1 MKMILK
7 YAIWVLGVS
16 VVTGVA
22 VAEHEQ
28 LPSLVIEGSATR
40 AGAFSAAPDNTGLK
54 DTASLLERVPGGN
67 VNRNGALTGIA
78 VYRGMFGNRVTTTI
92 DNSALKEA
100 GTNSMDPP
108 LSHYP
113 AALTEGLT
121 VHRGI
126 APVSSG
132 IETLG
137 GSMHAKSRKGRFAD
151 GEGIETHGVGS
162 MGYSSVDDGYVG
174 ALMGSVANKNHKLHL
189 SGSQEK
195 GGDYTVKDGTEQA
208 NTEYDRNAFSGGY
221 GYQRA
226 GHEFG
231 LNYSNTDLGTTGTP
245 ALPMDINYVK
255 GGMWDMHHDWDIG
268 HDVSLKTD
276 VFYQKMRHLM
286 SNSILRMGGTMMM
299 DEMLNRTKVEAGG
312 LSMALSMPFGH
323 GELIVGVDG
332 DQSNHD
338 ANQTMNDTSTM
349 NGGTGMGMAMNKNL
363 FNKVERDRYSVFTE
377 WSGSVTEDVSLEL
390 GARYTHTW
398 SDAGQ
403 ASGFMNSA
411 NKAETDNATSMTD
424 MMAFNAAD
432 RKRNFNEVDLVA
444 ELNYAASSELDVEV
458 GLARKNRAPTYQEL
472 YLFTN
477 DKATGGFAD
486 GNTYIGDLELELE
499 TAYQFNLGFNW
510 HTDKAYFTPQV
521 FYHYVDNYIQGV
533 DTAASDAS
541 KTIDMMGMAVG
552 ADLQWS
558 NIEAQLF
565 GIDLEAGYQLSDNLR
580 ADAGLNYVRGMRVNA
595 PTRDDDLYRMAPLN
609 GRTQLTYENLGWQG
623 SIEGVFY
630 ADQGDVAGY
639 NGEQKTK
646 GYMVLNLR
654 GQYEAYNGLVI
665 ATGIEN
671 VLDEHRFNHLGGYVD
686 HNSNNGRVAMPGR
699 NLYATLGYTW

>member
-1 MKMILK
+1 MKLLTSK
-7 YAIWVLGVS
+7 LSLVLVLLVWAGQ
-16 VVTGVA
+16 T

-28 LPSLVIEGSATR
+28 LPSLIIEGSATR
-40 AGAFSAAPDNTGLK
+40 AGAFSTAPDNTGLK

-137 GSMHAKSRKGRFAD
+137 GSMHATSRKGQFAD

-268 HDVSLKTD
+268 HDISLKTD

-286 SNSILRMGGTMMM
+286 SNNVLRSTMMPM
-299 DEMLNRTKVEAGG
+299 TNRTKVEAGG
-312 LSMALSMPFGH
+312 LSMALAMPFNN
-323 GELIVGVDG
+323 GELTVGVDG
-332 DQSNHD
+332 DQANHD
-338 ANQTMNDTSTM
+338 ANSTM
-349 NGGTGMGMAMNKNL
+349 KMMMGGMSMNTGMNF
-363 FNKVERDRYSVFTE
+363 FNRVERDRYSIFTE
-377 WSGSVTEDVSLEL
+377 WTGSVSEGVSVEL
-390 GARYTHTW
+390 GARYTHIW
-398 SDAGQ
+398 SDAGNVGL
-403 ASGFMNSA
+403 SN
-411 NKAETDNATSMTD
+411 DNM
-424 MMAFNAAD
+424 MMANSNDMYQMQETNADNFNALE
-432 RKRNFNEVDLVA
+432 RIKTYSMVDLVA
-444 ELNYAASSELDVEV
+444 EIQYQAASDLAVNV
-458 GLARKNRAPTYQEL
+458 GVARKNRAPTYQEL
-472 YLFTN
+472 YIWHGS
-477 DKATGGFAD
+477 KANAGFAD
-486 GNTYIGDLELELE
+486 GKTYMGNLGLDVE
-499 TAYQFNLGFNW
+499 TAYQVDFSLDW
-510 HTDKAYFTPQV
+510 HSADAYVTPSA
-521 FYHYVDNYIQGV
+521 FYHYVENYIMGQ
-533 DTAASDAS
+533 ASGS
-541 KTIDMMGMAVG
+541 GMS
-552 ADLQWS
+552 ADLKWD
-558 NIEAQLF
+558 NTDAQFF
-565 GIDLEAGYQLSDNLR
+565 GAELEAGYRFSDNLR
-580 ADAGLNYVRGMRVNA
+580 TDASVNYVRGMRVNA
-595 PTRDDDLYRMAPLN
+595 LNGDDDLYRIAPLN
-609 GRTQLTYENLGWQG
+609 GRLQLTYEESSW
-623 SIEGVFY
+623 STSMEGVFV

-639 NGEQKTK
+639 NDEQSTK
-646 GYMVLNLR
+646 GYMQLNLR
-654 GQYEAYNGLVI
+654 AQYEAYKGLVI
-665 ATGIEN
+665 ATGMEN
-671 VLDEHRFNHLGGYVD
+671 VLDEQRFNHLGGYQNHD
-686 HNSNNGRVAMPGR
+686 FEGQRNFLPGR
-699 NLYATLGYTW
+699 NMYATMGYSW

>member
-1 MKMILK
+1 MKTILK
-7 YAIWVLGVS
+7 STALVLGVC
-16 VVTGVA
+16 VVTGTA

-40 AGAFSAAPDNTGLK
+40 AGAFSTAPDNTGLK

-92 DNSALKEA
+92 DNAALKEA
-100 GTNSMDPP
+100 GPNSMDPP

-113 AALTEGLT
+113 AALTESLT

-137 GSMHAKSRKGRFAD
+137 GSMHAKSRKGQFAE

-231 LNYSNTDLGTTGTP
+231 LNYSNTDLGNTGTP
-245 ALPMDINYVK
+245 ALPMDIAYVK
-255 GGMWDMHHDWDIG
+255 GGLWDMHHDWDLG
-268 HDVSLKTD
+268 DGVSLKTD

-286 SNSILRMGGTMMM
+286 SNCTLRGTCSGGMYMT
-299 DEMLNRTKVEAGG
+299 NRTKVEAGG
-312 LSMALSMPFGH
+312 ISMALAMPLNN

-338 ANQTMNDTSTM
+338 ANSTM
-349 NGGTGMGMAMNKNL
+349 NTAGTMNTN
-363 FNKVERDRYSVFTE
+363 FYNKVERDRYSLFTE
-377 WSGSVTEDVSLEL
+377 WTGAVSEDVSVEL
-390 GARYTHTW
+390 GVRYTHTW
-398 SDAGQ
+398 SDAGDV
-403 ASGFMNSA
+403 STGGMSA
-411 NKAETDNATSMTD
+411 DAKKANVT
-424 MMAFNAAD
+424 AFNALE
-432 RKRNFNEVDLVA
+432 RTKNYNLVDLVA
-444 ELNYAASSELDVEV
+444 ELQYQASSELDVNI

-472 YLFTN
+472 YIWHG
-477 DKATGGFAD
+477 DKGNAGFAD
-486 GNTYIGDLELELE
+486 GKTYLGDLGLEAE
-499 TAYQFNLGFNW
+499 TAYQADVSLEW
-510 HTDKAYFTPQV
+510 HTADAYIAPSA
-521 FYHYVDNYIQGV
+521 FYHYVEDYI
-533 DTAASDAS
+533 
-541 KTIDMMGMAVG
+541 MGQSAG
-552 ADLQWS
+552 SGSSADLKWG
-558 NIEAQLF
+558 NTDAQFF
-565 GIDLEAGYQLSDNLR
+565 GVELEAGYKFTDHLR

-595 PTRDDDLYRMAPLN
+595 LNGDDDLYRIAPLN
-609 GRTQLTYENLGWQG
+609 GRTQLTYEASNWST
-623 SIEGVFY
+623 SIEGVFV

-639 NGEQKTK
+639 NSEQSTK
-646 GYMVLNLR
+646 GYMQMNLR
-654 GQYEAYNGLVI
+654 GQYEPCRGLVI

-671 VLDEHRFNHLGGYVD
+671 VLDEQRFNHLGGYQNHSVTAD
-686 HNSNNGRVAMPGR
+686 RNYLPGR

>member
-1 MKMILK
+1 MKTIIKSTAL
-7 YAIWVLGVS
+7 VLGICA
-16 VVTGVA
+16 GIGPA

-28 LPSLVIEGSATR
+28 LPSLVIEGSAMR
-40 AGAFSAAPDNTGLK
+40 AGAFTTAPDSTGLK
-54 DTASLLERVPGGN
+54 DTASLLERVPGAN
-67 VNRNGALTGIA
+67 VNRNGPLTGIA
-78 VYRGMFGNRVTTTI
+78 VYRGMFGNRVTSTI
-92 DNSALKEA
+92 DAAALKEA
-100 GTNSMDPP
+100 GPNSMDPP

-113 AALTEGLT
+113 AALTESLT

-137 GSMHAKSRKGRFAD
+137 GSMHAKSRKGQFAE

-174 ALMGSVANKNHKLHL
+174 ALMGSIANQNHKLHL

-195 GGDYTVKDGTEQA
+195 GGDYTVKGGTPQE
-208 NTEYDRNAFSGGY
+208 NTQYDRNAFSGGY

-231 LNYSNTDLGTTGTP
+231 LNYSNTDLGTTGAP
-245 ALPMDINYVK
+245 ALPMDIAYVK
-255 GGMWDMHHDWDIG
+255 GGLWDMHHNWDLRDG
-268 HDVSLKTD
+268 VSLKTD

-286 SNSILRMGGTMMM
+286 SNSILRGGGSTMM

-312 LSMALSMPFGH
+312 LSMALSMSFGH

-349 NGGTGMGMAMNKNL
+349 NGGNGMGMGMDTLL

-403 ASGFMNSA
+403 ASGFMNTA
-411 NKAETDNATSMTD
+411 NKAATDNATGMTD
-424 MMAFNAAD
+424 MNAFNAAD

-444 ELNYAASSELDVEV
+444 LLRYQASSTLDVEV

-477 DKATGGFAD
+477 NKATGGFAD

-499 TAYQFNLGFNW
+499 TAYQFNLGFDW
-510 HTDKAYFTPQV
+510 HTDKAYFSPQV
-521 FYHYVDNYIQGV
+521 FYHYVDDYIQGV

-541 KTIDMMGMAVG
+541 KAINMMGMAVG
-552 ADLQWS
+552 ADLQW
-558 NIEAQLF
+558 NNTEAQLF
-565 GIDLEAGYQLSDNLR
+565 GVDLEAGYQITDFVR

-595 PTRDDDLYRMAPLN
+595 PTGDKDLYRMAPLN
-609 GRTQLTYENLGWQG
+609 GRTQLTYENAGWQG
-623 SIEGVFY
+623 SVEGIFY

-654 GQYEAYNGLVI
+654 GQYEAYKGLVI

-671 VLDEHRFNHLGGYVD
+671 VLDEHRFNHLGGYAQ
-686 HNSNNGRVAMPGR
+686 HNRENGRVAMPGR

>member
-1 MKMILK
+1 MSFKVLNFLIFLGLIGIILQGNIYNLGTFMKMILK
-7 YAIWVLGVS
+7 STALVLGVCA
-16 VVTGVA
+16 VTGTA

-40 AGAFSAAPDNTGLK
+40 VGAFSTAPGNIGLK
-54 DTASLLERVPGGN
+54 DTASLLERVPGAN

-100 GTNSMDPP
+100 GPNSMDPP

-113 AALTEGLT
+113 AALTESLT

-137 GSMHAKSRKGRFAD
+137 GSMHAKSRKGQFAE

-226 GHEFG
+226 GHKFG
-231 LNYSNTDLGTTGTP
+231 LNYSNTDLGNTGTP
-245 ALPMDINYVK
+245 ALPMDIAYVK
-255 GGMWDMHHDWDIG
+255 GGLWDMHHDWDLG
-268 HDVSLKTD
+268 EGVSLKTD

-286 SNSILRMGGTMMM
+286 DNNLLRTAATAMT
-299 DEMLNRTKVEAGG
+299 NRTKVEAGG
-312 LSMALSMPFGH
+312 LRMALAMPFNN
-323 GELIVGVDG
+323 GELTVGVEG
-332 DQSNHD
+332 DQSNHQAD
-338 ANQTMNDTSTM
+338 STM
-349 NGGTGMGMAMNKNL
+349 AATTTN
-363 FNKVERDRYSVFTE
+363 FYNKVERDRYSLFTE
-377 WSGSVTEDVSLEL
+377 WAGAVSEDVSIEL

-398 SDAGQ
+398 SDAGEVSTGMGSMQ
-403 ASGFMNSA
+403 M
-411 NKAETDNATSMTD
+411 KKDNASN
-424 MMAFNAAD
+424 FNALE
-432 RKRNFNEVDLVA
+432 RSKNYNLVDLVA
-444 ELNYAASSELDVEV
+444 ELQYKASSELDVSI

-472 YLFTN
+472 YIWYGSKGN
-477 DKATGGFAD
+477 AGFAD
-486 GNTYIGDLELELE
+486 GKTYLGDLGLEAE
-499 TAYQFNLGFNW
+499 TAYQADVSFEW
-510 HTDKAYFTPQV
+510 HTADAYIAPSA
-521 FYHYVDNYIQGV
+521 FYHYVQDYI
-533 DTAASDAS
+533 
-541 KTIDMMGMAVG
+541 MGATSAKATG
-552 ADLQWS
+552 AGDYDADLQWS
-558 NIEAQLF
+558 NTEAQFF
-565 GIDLEAGYQLSDNLR
+565 GVELEAGYKFTDHIR

-595 PTRDDDLYRMAPLN
+595 LNGDDDLYRIAPLN
-609 GRTQLTYENLGWQG
+609 GRTQLTYEASNWST
-623 SIEGVFY
+623 SIEGVFV

-639 NGEQKTK
+639 NDEQSTK
-646 GYMVLNLR
+646 GYMQMNLR
-654 GQYEAYNGLVI
+654 GQYEPCRGLVI

-671 VLDEHRFNHLGGYVD
+671 VLDEQRFNHLGGYQNHD
-686 HNSNNGRVAMPGR
+686 ETGQRNFLPGR

>member
-1 MKMILK
+1 MKTILK
-7 YAIWVLGVS
+7 YAVWILGVS
-16 VVTGVA
+16 VVTGTA

-40 AGAFSAAPDNTGLK
+40 AGAFTTAPDNTGLK

-78 VYRGMFGNRVTTTI
+78 VYRGMFGNRVTSSI
-92 DNSALKEA
+92 DGAALKEA
-100 GTNSMDPP
+100 GPNSMDPP

-113 AALTEGLT
+113 AALTESLT

-137 GSMHAKSRKGRFAD
+137 GSMHAKSRKGQFAD

-231 LNYSNTDLGTTGTP
+231 LNYSNTDLGNTGTP
-245 ALPMDINYVK
+245 ALPMDIAYVK
-255 GGMWDMHHDWDIG
+255 GGLWDMHHDWDLG
-268 HDVSLKTD
+268 DGVSLKTD

-286 SNSILRMGGTMMM
+286 ENNVLRTQMVNMVMS
-299 DEMLNRTKVEAGG
+299 NRTQVEAGG
-312 LSMALSMPFGH
+312 ISMALAMPFNN
-323 GELIVGVDG
+323 GELTVGVDG
-332 DQSNHD
+332 DQSNHQAD
-338 ANQTMNDTSTM
+338 EVSAMSGGSTTMFY
-349 NGGTGMGMAMNKNL
+349 NG
-363 FNKVERDRYSVFTE
+363 VERDRYSLFTE
-377 WSGSVTEDVSLEL
+377 WTGAVSEDISVEL

-398 SDAGQ
+398 SDAGDVTTTKM
-403 ASGFMNSA
+403 AMMGG
-411 NKAETDNATSMTD
+411 NAAT
-424 MMAFNAAD
+424 AFNALE
-432 RKRNFNEVDLVA
+432 RTKNYNLVDLVA
-444 ELNYAASSELDVEV
+444 ELQYKASSELDVNI

-472 YLFTN
+472 YIWYGSKGN
-477 DKATGGFAD
+477 AGFAD
-486 GNTYIGDLELELE
+486 GKIYLGDLGLDAE
-499 TAYQFNLGFNW
+499 TAYQADVSLEW
-510 HTDKAYFTPQV
+510 HTADAYIAPSA
-521 FYHYVDNYIQGV
+521 FYHYVQDYIMGATSTKASHTNY
-533 DTAASDAS
+533 D
-541 KTIDMMGMAVG
+541 

-558 NIEAQLF
+558 NTEAQFF
-565 GIDLEAGYQLSDNLR
+565 GVELEAGYKFTDHLR

-595 PTRDDDLYRMAPLN
+595 LNGDDDLYRIAPLN
-609 GRTQLTYENLGWQG
+609 GRTQLTYEASNWST
-623 SIEGVFY
+623 SIEGVFV

-639 NGEQKTK
+639 NSEQSTK
-646 GYMVLNLR
+646 GYMQMNLR
-654 GQYEAYNGLVI
+654 GQYEPCRGLVI

-671 VLDEHRFNHLGGYVD
+671 VLDEQRFNHLGGYQNHSVTAD
-686 HNSNNGRVAMPGR
+686 RNYLPGR